1 MSTAETKNKGAVKG
15 GNGNYVFDFTT
26 LQRMDAGVG
35 YSSAEGP
42 VVEGERIQVGLIS
55 MKRGTGARAH
65 THPNEQWI
73 YLMKGKA
80 RVKRRRPARTDR
92 RSRHADIPARR
103 HRSLYAGAA
112 RRRRPVLHLQGH
124 VARHHGHGGRRHDG
138 GAACRSRGRCRQEV
152 KQRIDRCYPHHCPPC
167 FP

>member
-15 GNGNYVFDFTT
+15 GNGNYVFDLTT

-73 YLMKGKA
+73 FLMKGTA
-80 RVKRRRPARTDR
+80 RASVDGQPERIVGSGTLIYLPANVVHYMQALPEEDVQFFTCKDM
-92 RSRHADIPARR
+92 SHGIMGMAVDGTM
-103 HRSLYAGAA
+103 AG
-112 RRRRPVLHLQGH
+112 PHIDPGVDS
-124 VARHHGHGGRRHDG
+124 GR
-138 GAACRSRGRCRQEV
+138 Q
-152 KQRIDRCYPHHCPPC
+152 
-167 FP
+167 

>member
-1 MSTAETKNKGAVKG
+1 
-15 GNGNYVFDFTT
+15 
-26 LQRMDAGVG
+26 MDAGVG

-80 RVKRRRPARTDR
+80 RVSVDGQPERIVGSGTLIYLPANVVHYMQALPEGDVQFFTCKDM
-92 RSRHADIPARR
+92 SHGIIGMAADGTM
-103 HRSLYAGAA
+103 AG
-112 RRRRPVLHLQGH
+112 PYV
-124 VARHHGHGGRRHDG
+124 DP
-138 GAACRSRGRCRQEV
+138 EV
-152 KQRIDRCYPHHCPPC
+152 GPNKK
-167 FP
+167 

>member
-1 MSTAETKNKGAVKG
+1 MNTAETKSKGAVKG
-15 GNGNYVFDFTT
+15 GNGNYIFDLTG

-73 YLMKGKA
+73 YLMQGKA
-80 RVKRRRPARTDR
+80 RASVDGQTERVVGSGTLIYLPANSVHYVQALPDEDVIFFTCKDM
-92 RSRHADIPARR
+92 SHGIMGMDADGTM
-103 HRSLYAGAA
+103 AG
-112 RRRRPVLHLQGH
+112 PH
-124 VARHHGHGGRRHDG
+124 VDPG
-138 GAACRSRGRCRQEV
+138 
-152 KQRIDRCYPHHCPPC
+152 IDANKK
-167 FP
+167 

>member
-1 MSTAETKNKGAVKG
+1 MSTSETKSKGAVKG
-15 GNGNYVFDFTT
+15 GNGSYIFDLTG

-73 YLMKGKA
+73 YLMKGKG
-80 RVKRRRPARTDR
+80 RVSVDGQPERIAGPGTLIYLP
-92 RSRHADIPARR
+92 ADIVHYIQALPEEDVLFFTCKDMSHGIIGMAADGTM
-103 HRSLYAGAA
+103 AGPYVDPGININKKGEK
-112 RRRRPVLHLQGH
+112 R
-124 VARHHGHGGRRHDG
+124 
-138 GAACRSRGRCRQEV
+138 
-152 KQRIDRCYPHHCPPC
+152 
-167 FP
+167 

>member
-15 GNGNYVFDFTT
+15 GNGNYIFDLTG

-73 YLMKGKA
+73 YLMKGKGRA
-80 RVKRRRPARTDR
+80 SVDGQAERIVGPGTLIYLPANIVHYI
-92 RSRHADIPARR
+92 HALPEEDVLFFTCKDMSHGIIGMAADGTM
-103 HRSLYAGAA
+103 AG
-112 RRRRPVLHLQGH
+112 PY
-124 VARHHGHGGRRHDG
+124 
-138 GAACRSRGRCRQEV
+138 
-152 KQRIDRCYPHHCPPC
+152 IDPGTNANTK
-167 FP
+167 